1 MQKGLKMV
9 GKKLLAVLSAISI
22 MGTGIICNKT
32 PVYAEGYT
40 VEDGAVTYTVF
51 SEYAVLDYVNPLT
64 AAILQNSIKSYVDG
78 VPVVGIDGDAFYLN
92 AGISTVTIP
101 ETVRYIFGDILF
113 GAFCGSTL
121 TSIDIPEN
129 VTLIGQNA
137 FAVCSELQ
145 SITIR
150 NPECEI
156 YDDAR
161 TIFTG
166 VENSVPYFSGT
177 IYGYT
182 DSTAEEYAEKYGYNF
197 VALDSQPA
205 TEPPSEEATE
215 AVTETVTV
223 TETPGE
229 EIAEPVPETPVEQ
242 AAEVVTADYAENS
255 DTTVVYS
262 EEKASPKTGGK
273 TVAGAAAVSLV
284 AVIAAVIS
292 GKKRRK

>member
-1 MQKGLKMV
+1 MQKGLKMA

-22 MGTGIICNKT
+22 MGTGIMCNQT

-64 AAILQNSIKSYVDG
+64 AAIFQNSIKSYVDG

-101 ETVRYIFGDILF
+101 ETVRYIFGDMLF
-113 GAFCGSTL
+113 GAFGGSTL

-150 NPECEI
+150 NSECEI

-197 VALDSQPA
+197 VALDSQPV

-215 AVTETVTV
+215 AVTETVT
-223 TETPGE
+223 ETPSE
-229 EIAEPVPETPVEQ
+229 EPVPETPVEQ
-242 AAEVVTADYAENS
+242 AAEESNADYAESS
-255 DTTVVYS
+255 DTTTVYS

-273 TVAGAAAVSLV
+273 TVTGAVAVSL
-284 AVIAAVIS
+284 AAAIAAIIS

>member
-1 MQKGLKMV
+1 MQKGLKMIC
-9 GKKLLAVLSAISI
+9 KKIMAVLSAISL
-22 MGTGIICNKT
+22 MGTGIICSKT

-64 AAILQNSIKSYVDG
+64 GAILESSIKSYVDG
-78 VPVVGIDGDAFYLN
+78 VPVVGIDGDAFYMN

-113 GAFCGSTL
+113 GAFGGSTL

-137 FAVCSELQ
+137 FSVCSELQ

-197 VALDSQPA
+197 VALDSQPV

-215 AVTETVTV
+215 PVTDM
-223 TETPGE
+223 PSE
-229 EIAEPVPETPVEQ
+229 EIDESVPETPVEQ
-242 AAEVVTADYAENS
+242 AAEVSTVDYAETPG
-255 DTTVVYS
+255 TTAVYS
-262 EEKASPKTGGK
+262 EEKSSPKTGGK
-273 TVAGAAAVSLV
+273 TVTGAVAVS
-284 AVIAAVIS
+284 AIAIIASVIS

>member
-64 AAILQNSIKSYVDG
+64 AAIFQNSIKSYVDG

-101 ETVRYIFGDILF
+101 ETVRYIFGDMLF
-113 GAFCGSTL
+113 GAFGGSTL

-205 TEPPSEEATE
+205 TEPPSEEVTE
-215 AVTETVTV
+215 AVTETVT
-223 TETPGE
+223 ETPSE
-229 EIAEPVPETPVEQ
+229 EPVPETPVEQ
-242 AAEVVTADYAENS
+242 AAEVSNADYAESS
-255 DTTVVYS
+255 DTAAVYS

-273 TVAGAAAVSLV
+273 TVTGAVAVSLV
-284 AVIAAVIS
+284 AAIAAVIS

>member
-1 MQKGLKMV
+1 MGV
-9 GKKLLAVLSAISI
+9 KKILAVFSAISI
-22 MGTGIICNKT
+22 MGAGMMCSKT

-51 SEYAVLDYVNPLT
+51 SEYAVLDCVNPLT
-64 AAILQNSIKSYVDG
+64 AAILESSIKSYVDG

-101 ETVRYIFGDILF
+101 ETVRYIFGDMLF

-166 VENSVPYFSGT
+166 VDGTTPYFSGT

-215 AVTETVTV
+215 PVTETTSE
-223 TETPGE
+223 ET
-229 EIAEPVPETPVEQ
+229 AELVSETPVEQ
-242 AAEVVTADYAENS
+242 AVEEITAEYDENS
-255 DTTVVYS
+255 DTTAVYS

-273 TVAGAAAVSLV
+273 TVAGAAAVSLI
-284 AVIAAVIS
+284 ATIAAVIS